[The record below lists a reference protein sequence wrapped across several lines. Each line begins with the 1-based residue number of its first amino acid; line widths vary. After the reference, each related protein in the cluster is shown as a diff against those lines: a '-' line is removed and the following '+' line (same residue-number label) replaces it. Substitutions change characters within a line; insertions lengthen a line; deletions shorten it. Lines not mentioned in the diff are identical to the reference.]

1 MSAPGRPKG
10 ELLPLGGKAPSAKG
24 APMTVSVIVIAKNE
38 EPSIA
43 RALRSVAW
51 ADEIV
56 VVDSGSS
63 DRTVDIARELGAKV
77 TVTGD
82 WPGFGPQKNRA
93 LDLATGDWVLS
104 LDADEWLT
112 ETSADEIRRAI
123 GAGAT
128 GAAAFRL
135 PRRSSFCGRFMR
147 HSGWWPDYVVRLFRR
162 GSARFSDDSV
172 HERLIMDGTV
182 GTLREPIM
190 HETFVD
196 LEDMLVKMNSY
207 STLTARRLRQDG
219 KMAGLGEAVSRAVW
233 AFVRTYFLRAG
244 FLDGREGFML
254 AVATAEGTY
263 YRYAKLLLL
272 RDK

>member
-1 MSAPGRPKG
+1 MG
-10 ELLPLGGKAPSAKG
+10 L
-24 APMTVSVIVIAKNE
+24 SVILIARDE
-38 EPSIA
+38 EASIA
-43 RALRSVAW
+43 RALRSVAF

-56 VVDSGSS
+56 VVDSGST
-63 DRTVDIARELGAKV
+63 DRTVEIARELGAKV
-77 TVTGD
+77 AVTGD

-112 ETSADEIRRAI
+112 AESAKEIRHAI
-123 GAGAT
+123 GAAVT
-128 GAAAFRL
+128 GTAAFRM

-147 HSGWWPDYVVRLFRR
+147 HSGWWPDYVLRVFRR

-172 HERLIMDGTV
+172 HERVLVEGTV

-196 LEDMLVKMNSY
+196 LEDLIVKMNSY
-207 STLTARRLRQDG
+207 STLTARRLKQDG
-219 KMAGLGEAVSRAVW
+219 RAAGLTQAVSRAAW

-272 RDK
+272 RDR